1 MQMTMQMSTSGV
13 SGKTVQRKPSEH
25 IQSWLKKK
33 KKREKKTSILNYKV
47 SMVAKGIYD

>member
-33 KKREKKTSILNYKV
+33 KKEKKPSILNYKV